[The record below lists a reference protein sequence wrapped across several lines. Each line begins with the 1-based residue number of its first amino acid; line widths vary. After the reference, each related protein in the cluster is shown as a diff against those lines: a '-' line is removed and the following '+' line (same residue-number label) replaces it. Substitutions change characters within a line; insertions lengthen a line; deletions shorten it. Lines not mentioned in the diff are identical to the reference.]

1 MQGVELWDRLGPVWY
16 KGSIFSRQPVCTDKS
31 HLSVIAV
38 AYLQS
43 ARLSGCQ
50 RQSGKV
56 PEAGEPM
63 RNRDNG
69 GIQVQIRSVNDGENA
84 P

>member
-1 MQGVELWDRLGPVWY
+1 MQGVKQQVRLGPVWY
-16 KGSIFSRQPVCTDKS
+16 RGSILRRQPVGADKS
-31 HLSVIAV
+31 HLPVIADS
-38 AYLQS
+38 YLQS

-50 RQSGKV
+50 GQSGKV

-69 GIQVQIRSVNDGENA
+69 GVQVQIRSVDDGKNA
-84 P
+84 L